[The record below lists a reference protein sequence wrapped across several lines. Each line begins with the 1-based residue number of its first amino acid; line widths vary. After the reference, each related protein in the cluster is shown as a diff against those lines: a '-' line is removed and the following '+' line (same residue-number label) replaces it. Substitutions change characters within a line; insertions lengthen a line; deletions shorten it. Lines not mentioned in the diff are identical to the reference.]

1 MTVTAAALD
10 DLLSRWHHW
19 ASSRPACKGFAPKA
33 LVCGD
38 YRTSRQYDDTNGAL
52 DDDLDASTMRTVD
65 FQVSEMA
72 DPWRS
77 AIYALARSLSCGYA
91 VWSSPRIAPGDRQAV
106 EAEARKRLTARLVSA
121 GVLTAADF

>member
-1 MTVTAAALD
+1 MNDRINPQAALD

-19 ASSRPACKGFAPKA
+19 GASRPATKGWAPKA

-65 FQVSEMA
+65 FQVSELA

-91 VWSSPRIAPGDRQAV
+91 VWSSPRVPPAQRAEI
-106 EAEARKRLTARLVSA
+106 EAAARVKITARLIAA
-121 GVLTAADF
+121 GVL